1 MTKLTDDQQA
11 ELRALAEMSEEEID
25 FSDIPNRP
33 VDWSTAQRGTMY
45 QPIKQRTNL
54 TLDEYVIDWFEEN
67 EPDETARHEAINQI
81 LLEYIMRK
89 RFPSWGKIPGPV
101 AQEPRT

>member
-89 RFPSWGKIPGPV
+89 RFPNWGKTPGPV

>member
-11 ELRALAEMSEEEID
+11 ELRSLAEMSEEEID

-89 RFPSWGKIPGPV
+89 RFPNWGKIPGPV

>member
-11 ELRALAEMSEEEID
+11 ELKALAEMSEEEID

-81 LLEYIMRK
+81 LMEYIMRK
-89 RFPSWGKIPGPV
+89 RFPNWGKTPGPV

>member
-11 ELRALAEMSEEEID
+11 ELRSLAEMSEEEID

-45 QPIKQRTNL
+45 QPIKQRTTL

-81 LLEYIMRK
+81 LLDHIMRK
-89 RFPSWGKIPGPV
+89 RFPNRGKIPGPV